1 MKNKLQQLAVWGEDL
16 AAVYLEKK
24 GYRILGRNIRSA
36 YGEIDLVACQEIQSE
51 FLNGIQAP
59 IKLLTVFVEVK
70 TRSSTSYGY
79 PEQSINIRKR
89 AHLLACAQEY
99 IRQHPDLEGEWR
111 VDVIAILRTD
121 QGLPPQIDHF
131 ENAVTAD

>member
-1 MKNKLQQLAVWGEDL
+1 MTNKLQKLAHWGENL
-16 AAVYLEKK
+16 AAVYLESK
-24 GYRILGRNIRSA
+24 GYEILERNIRSP
-36 YGEIDLVACQEIQSE
+36 YGEIDLVARKENQVGILNDICGPIQP
-51 FLNGIQAP
+51 LI
-59 IKLLTVFVEVK
+59 VFVEVK

-79 PEQSINIRKR
+79 PEQAVNHRKQ

-99 IRQHPDLEGEWR
+99 IRQHPELNGEWR

-121 QGLPPQIDHF
+121 QDSSPEIEHF